1 MPAEK
6 FNLIVTQDFNITTTM
21 ASVRAVTV
29 FGADPDIQRHVKS
42 DIEPAWPT
50 LTALGLTSHG
60 TTDAVSFATK
70 AAAPIQ
76 GAGFAQETVPEQL
89 AIKNATFAEIE
100 PVLQAD
106 AIVASSASGL
116 MLSQI
121 QVG

>member
-6 FNLIVTQDFNITTTM
+6 FNLIITQDFNITTTM
-21 ASVRAVTV
+21 ASVRSVAV
-29 FGADPDIQRHVKS
+29 FGVDPDIQRHVKS

-50 LTALGLTSHG
+50 LMALGLTSHG
-60 TTDAVSFATK
+60 TPDAVSFAK
-70 AAAPIQ
+70 IAAAPIQ
-76 GAGFAQETVPEQL
+76 GAGFAQETVPERL

-116 MLSQI
+116 MSSQI